1 MEAIINFIYAF
12 DNLCWDYAFP
22 VLLIGSGIFFTILFK
37 GKYLFNIKQIVQNSI
52 GYSLKKN
59 SDGQGTVSAFNA
71 AMTNLGNTVGTGN
84 ISGVASAIAAGGPGA
99 VFWMWVISAVC
110 AVVKSAEI
118 ILGLRYRVRKD
129 GEVYGNRDFIMGSVM
144 GWRIPAAIFAF
155 LAVITQPLNAI
166 VQTSSIVS
174 ALDEAFGFNKTATML
189 VVIGLLFI
197 IIMGGLKRISGF
209 ANKAVPTMCAL
220 YLILGI
226 AIIIINFRAIPT
238 AFASVFRYAFT
249 PKAGAGGALGY
260 TVMQA
265 FRYGSA
271 RGLYSTDSGI
281 GAAMC
286 TYAASETDHPGR
298 QACWGLTENFIDTFI
313 VCTITTL
320 AILTTGVYETG
331 ETGAALATIA
341 FGEVFGVAGKAF
353 LAIATAIF
361 AFTTLTATFYQNTI
375 SLNYLTRNL
384 TNRKIEKAIMIS
396 WTLYFCLPQF
406 LGTLDADFLWAV
418 ADASGVFNIIC
429 TIAILFALRKEAVN
443 VCRDFFERYLP
454 ACERGE
460 NPDPVNYITDI

>member
-1 MEAIINFIYAF
+1 MDTIVNLIYAF

-22 VLLIGSGIFFTILFK
+22 FLLIFSGVFFTCLFK
-37 GKYLFNIKQIVQNSI
+37 GKYLLNIKQIVKNSV

-59 SDGQGTVSAFNA
+59 SDGKGTVSAFNA

-110 AVVKSAEI
+110 AVVKSTEI
-118 ILGLRYRVRKD
+118 ILGLRYRVRKN

-144 GWRIPAAIFAF
+144 GWKVPAAIFAF
-155 LAVITQPLNAI
+155 LAVVTQPLNAI

-174 ALDEAFGFNKTATML
+174 SLEEAFGFNKTITML

-197 IIMGGLKRISGF
+197 IILGGLKRISNF
-209 ANKAVPTMCAL
+209 ANKVVPTMCAL
-220 YLILGI
+220 YLLLGI
-226 AIIIINFRAIPT
+226 AIVIINIQAVPG
-238 AFASVFRYAFT
+238 AFADIFRYAFT
-249 PKAGAGGALGY
+249 AKAGAGGALGF

-313 VCTITTL
+313 VCTITSL
-320 AILTTGVYETG
+320 SILTTGVYNSG

-341 FGEVFGVAGKAF
+341 FGEIFGMAGKAF
-353 LAIATAIF
+353 LALATTIF

-384 TNRKIEKAIMIS
+384 NNLKAEKIIMMI
-396 WTLYFCLPQF
+396 WTLYYCLPQF
-406 LGTLDADFLWAV
+406 LGTLDAEFLWAV

-429 TIAILFALRKEAVN
+429 TITILFALRKEAVA

-454 ACERGE
+454 AYERGE
-460 NPDPVNYITDI
+460 NPDPVTYMTDI